1 MSTLHFNDQIGFP
14 GYVFQVGLSLIEF
27 NENDVNIVYSPA
39 LDISGY
45 GYNSDE
51 AKNSFNIALHEFF
64 QYTNNKKTFD
74 KVLRELGWTI
84 KGSKKKPKMEAPLN
98 SDLIAKN
105 PLYNDIINSK
115 NYKVYKENVEFVF

>member
-1 MSTLHFNDQIGFP
+1 MSTLHFNGQIGFP

-27 NENDVNIVYSPA
+27 NENDVTIVYSPA

-74 KVLRELGWTI
+74 KVLTELGWTI

-115 NYKVYKENVEFVF
+115 NYKVYKEDVEFVF

>member
-105 PLYNDIINSK
+105 PLYNEIINSK
-115 NYKVYKENVEFVF
+115 NYKVYKEDVEFVF

>member
-115 NYKVYKENVEFVF
+115 NYKVYKEDVEFVF

>member
-1 MSTLHFNDQIGFP
+1 MSTLHFNGQIGFP
-14 GYVFQVGLSLIEF
+14 GCVFQVGLSLIEF
-27 NENDVNIVYSPA
+27 NENDVTIVYSPA
-39 LDISGY
+39 LNISGY

-74 KVLRELGWTI
+74 KVLIELGWTI

-115 NYKVYKENVEFVF
+115 NYKVYKEDVEFVF

>member
-1 MSTLHFNDQIGFP
+1 MSTLHFNGQIGFP

-27 NENDVNIVYSPA
+27 NENDVTIVYSPA
-39 LDISGY
+39 LNISGY

-74 KVLRELGWTI
+74 KVLIELGWTI

-98 SDLIAKN
+98 SDLISKN

-115 NYKVYKENVEFVF
+115 NYKVYKEDVEFVF

>member
-1 MSTLHFNDQIGFP
+1 MSTLHFNGQIGFP

-39 LDISGY
+39 LNISGY

-51 AKNSFNIALHEFF
+51 AKNSFNIALREFF

-115 NYKVYKENVEFVF
+115 NYKVYKEDVEFVF

>member
-1 MSTLHFNDQIGFP
+1 MSTLHFNGQIGFP

-27 NENDVNIVYSPA
+27 NENDVTIVYSPA
-39 LDISGY
+39 LNISGY

-74 KVLRELGWTI
+74 KVLKELGWTF
-84 KGSKKKPKMEAPLN
+84 KGSKKNLKWRLH
-98 SDLIAKN
+98 
-105 PLYNDIINSK
+105 
-115 NYKVYKENVEFVF
+115 

>member
-1 MSTLHFNDQIGFP
+1 MSTLHFNGQIGFP

-27 NENDVNIVYSPA
+27 NENDVTIVYSPA
-39 LDISGY
+39 LNISGY

-74 KVLRELGWTI
+74 KVLKELGWTF

-105 PLYNDIINSK
+105 PLYNDIINSI
-115 NYKVYKENVEFVF
+115 NYKVYKEDVEFVF

>member
-1 MSTLHFNDQIGFP
+1 MSTLHFNGQIGFP

-27 NENDVNIVYSPA
+27 NENDVTIVYSPA
-39 LDISGY
+39 LNISGY

-51 AKNSFNIALHEFF
+51 AKNSFKIALHEFF

-74 KVLRELGWTI
+74 KVLKELGWTF

-98 SDLIAKN
+98 SDLISKN

-115 NYKVYKENVEFVF
+115 NYKVYKEDVEFVF

>member
-1 MSTLHFNDQIGFP
+1 MSTLHFNGQIGFP
-14 GYVFQVGLSLIEF
+14 GCIFQVGLSLIEF
-27 NENDVNIVYSPA
+27 NEYDVTIIYSPA
-39 LDISGY
+39 LNISGY

-74 KVLRELGWTI
+74 KVLIELGWTI

-115 NYKVYKENVEFVF
+115 NYKVYKEDVEFVF

>member
-1 MSTLHFNDQIGFP
+1 MSTLHFNGQIGFP
-14 GYVFQVGLSLIEF
+14 GYVFKVGLSLIEF
-27 NENDVNIVYSPA
+27 NENDVTIVYSPA
-39 LDISGY
+39 LNISGY

-74 KVLRELGWTI
+74 KVLRELGWTF

-98 SDLIAKN
+98 SDLISKN

-115 NYKVYKENVEFVF
+115 NYKVYKEDVEFVF